1 MKLGLLLLA
10 TLPIAAYAQDSIAVT
25 SNDSILIHSLQVLPM
40 YNLSTTKLK
49 DSTTGLFQ

>member
-25 SNDSILIHSLQVLPM
+25 SNDVS
-40 YNLSTTKLK
+40 
-49 DSTTGLFQ
+49 